1 MMNMAIRRIFLS
13 LFIAT
18 VAALAALGAAEA
30 QTDRV
35 WLQLEVHPDLA
46 TAETRVRAYA
56 RVVPNVYGFSL
67 QSGWYGVALGPY
79 SEVEAT
85 AALTAL
91 GAQGLIP
98 ADTYLTGSEI
108 YQQQFWPIGVS
119 TLTGPD
125 IAGAA
130 APAAAP
136 APVET
141 PEETLAEARTSEAAL
156 DRPAREALQIALQW
170 FGHYTSGIDGA
181 FGPGTRGAMTAWQ
194 AAMGLEE
201 TGVLTS
207 RQRAQLLDLYQGEL
221 AALGMATVRDD
232 RAGIEIDLPMAMV
245 EFARYEYPFAQYD
258 GLNASGLRVLLISQ
272 PGSSTTLGGLY
283 EIMQTLEIVP
293 LDGARRRDANG
304 FTLTGQSD
312 SLRSHT
318 EARLEDGQIKGF
330 TLIWTPERDAA
341 MARVLPMLQ
350 ASFTPYGGTL
360 DPGAV
365 DPGMD
370 QGADLMA
377 GLEVRRPALAR
388 SGFYVDANGAVAT
401 TSEAVAGCTR
411 VMVDGQ
417 YEMAVALD
425 DPAAGIA
432 VLSPVQPLAPRAY
445 AALAVVPARLRSD
458 IVVAGFPYDGTLGAA
473 SLNFG
478 TLEDLRG
485 LNGEESIQR
494 LAMTTEPSEAGA
506 PVLDAT
512 GAVLGMVLPE
522 PATGRALP
530 QGVSFALGGGALANL
545 LTEAGITPGPAADP
559 GPVLNRT
566 ALARYGMDLAVL
578 VTCWN

>member
-1 MMNMAIRRIFLS
+1 MAIRRIFLS
-13 LFIAT
+13 LFIA
-18 VAALAALGAAEA
+18 AAAMFAALGAAEA

-35 WLQLEVHPDLA
+35 WLQLEAHPDLA

-79 SEVEAT
+79 SETEAT
-85 AALTAL
+85 AALATL

-98 ADTYLTGSEI
+98 ADTYLTGGDI
-108 YQQQFWPIGVS
+108 YRQQFWPIGVS

-125 IAGAA
+125 ISDAE
-130 APAAAP
+130 APAATP
-136 APVET
+136 AAVET
-141 PEETLAEARTSEAAL
+141 PEETLAEARASEAAL
-156 DRPAREALQIALQW
+156 DGAARRALQIALQW
-170 FGHYTSGIDGA
+170 FGYYSAGIDGA

-201 TGVLTS
+201 TGVLTI
-207 RQRAQLLDLYQGEL
+207 RQRAMLLDLYQGEL
-221 AALGMATVRDD
+221 DALGMETLRDD
-232 RAGIEIDLPMAMV
+232 RAGIEIDLPLAMV
-245 EFARYEYPFAQYD
+245 EFGRYEYPFVQFDAV
-258 GLNASGLRVLLISQ
+258 GGSGVRVLLISQ

-293 LDGARRRDANG
+293 LEGDRSRTADS

-350 ASFTPYGGTL
+350 ASFATYDGTL

-365 DPGMD
+365 DPGID
-370 QGADLMA
+370 QGVDLMA
-377 GLEVRRPALAR
+377 GLDVRRPERAQ
-388 SGFYVDANGAVAT
+388 SGFYADAAGRVLT

-411 VMVDGQ
+411 ILVDGQ
-417 YEMAVALD
+417 YEMVVLRD
-425 DPAAGIA
+425 DPAAGVALLDPIQA
-432 VLSPVQPLAPRAY
+432 LAPRAY
-445 AALAVVPARLRSD
+445 ARFADTPARLRSE
-458 IVVAGFPYDGTLGAA
+458 IFVAGFPYDGTLGAA

-478 TLEDLRG
+478 TLADLRG
-485 LNGEESIQR
+485 LNGEETVRR

-506 PVLDAT
+506 PVLDAS

-530 QGVSFALGGGALANL
+530 EGVSFALGGNALADL
-545 LTEAGITPGPAADP
+545 LSQAGITPGPVPAPAQS
-559 GPVLNRT
+559 LNRT

>member
-1 MMNMAIRRIFLS
+1 MAIRRIFLS
-13 LFIAT
+13 LFIA
-18 VAALAALGAAEA
+18 AAAMFAALGAAEA

-35 WLQLEVHPDLA
+35 WLQLEAHPDLA

-79 SEVEAT
+79 SEIEAT
-85 AALTAL
+85 AALATL

-98 ADTYLTGSEI
+98 ADTYLTGGDI
-108 YQQQFWPIGVS
+108 YRQQFWPIGVS

-125 IAGAA
+125 ISDAE
-130 APAAAP
+130 APAATP
-136 APVET
+136 AAVET
-141 PEETLAEARTSEAAL
+141 PEETLAEARASEAAL
-156 DRPAREALQIALQW
+156 DGAARRALQIALQW
-170 FGHYTSGIDGA
+170 FGYYSAGIDGA

-207 RQRAQLLDLYQGEL
+207 RQRVRLLDLYQGEL
-221 AALGMATVRDD
+221 DALGMATVRDD

-258 GLNASGLRVLLISQ
+258 GVNASGLRVLLISQ
-272 PGSSTTLGGLY
+272 QGSSATLGGLY

-330 TLIWTPERDAA
+330 TLVWTPERDAA

-350 ASFTPYGGTL
+350 ASFATYGGTL
-360 DPGAV
+360 DPGAI

-377 GLEVRRPALAR
+377 GLDVRRPALAR
-388 SGFYVDANGAVAT
+388 SGFYVDANGAVLT
-401 TSEAVAGCTR
+401 TSQAVAGCTR
-411 VMVDGQ
+411 VVVDGQ
-417 YEMAVALD
+417 YGMTVALD

-432 VLSPVQPLAPRAY
+432 VLSPLQPLAPRTY
-445 AALAVVPARLRSD
+445 AGFAQAPARLRSD

-478 TLEDLRG
+478 TLADLRG
-485 LNGEESIQR
+485 LNGEETVQR

-506 PVLDAT
+506 PVLDAS

-530 QGVSFALGGGALANL
+530 EGVSFALGGAALADL
-545 LTEAGITPGPAADP
+545 LAEAGITPRPAADP
-559 GPVLNRT
+559 GEPLSRT